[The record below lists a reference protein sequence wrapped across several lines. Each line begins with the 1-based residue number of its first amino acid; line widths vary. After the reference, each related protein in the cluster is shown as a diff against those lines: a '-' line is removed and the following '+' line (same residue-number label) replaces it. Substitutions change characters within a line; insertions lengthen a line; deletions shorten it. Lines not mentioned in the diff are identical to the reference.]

1 MRCKNSALFVFLGV
15 KVQLHEMQKWHSLCL
30 FSIKGPVARDA
41 TVGSLCLF
49 RFKGLVARDAKVPLS
64 LSL

>member
-15 KVQLHEMQKWHSLCL
+15 KVQLHEMHKWHSLCL